1 MTRTD
6 SVDVKRWRA
15 KYALIERSAE
25 ADQDAK
31 ALFAEMDAER
41 TARNGELREILAD
54 LVASKDLV
62 AFKESLGHWARKDG
76 PYVGFGPVG
85 GPWVA
90 ALVRRA
96 EEDHAEVVEL
106 LVAALQTPATP
117 QAAADSLHSVDAF
130 LARSGGR
137 GQRGPSPA
145 QTAYVL
151 SLFWSTDDGG
161 EWPLMWEN
169 APHALQRLGW
179 LERGLSHAE
188 RYVAFAA
195 LCASL
200 RPDDPR
206 YASRILWWF
215 KETEAFVGIA
225 PKAID
230 VCVEAAELAA
240 EFRPAT
246 GYASAKHE
254 DRAADLARQLR
265 GEADHISDSLIERL
279 SAETGLYLEA
289 PTLALQQ
296 YAVDDSAYRSDLY
309 ASWILVG
316 GAGAPGF
323 RLWVTP
329 SGVAFGLHGGWE
341 GESDEQHREIG
352 ALLQSHLPRGVS
364 FLRVH
369 DDVRPV
375 TEGRIEPVGREYPGG
390 EAFVGTWWKDSSALG
405 RADVAD
411 EIATTARALT
421 PLLRFLASSQRGGTE
436 DPNLELNPMADLE
449 SEVEVFKAERP
460 YPNER
465 DAWHQEQRRVFAG
478 ALSRDGLENFDLPTF
493 KRIVSTRGYG
503 DIGAQSVLISS
514 INALDAAGID
524 ELRLMVRELLWGE
537 GRDEERI
544 NSVLAADDLPV
555 QGFSESVVMKLFA
568 IAHPEHWLPLFTLA
582 GESGKIAMLARLG
595 GPARWT
601 EGKSRG
607 RMHVETNA
615 LLRQVLDPLLPDDP
629 WGQAQLAYWLMR
641 RSDKALMPDHDA
653 LGEAAKELLIDEA
666 FLREIRALLEEK
678 KQVIFYGPPGTGKT
692 FLAQRLAQALQPDP
706 AKRDIVQFHPSS
718 SYEDFF
724 EGFRPQIDH
733 QGQMVYELR
742 KGPLALLAEAAE
754 ADPLTPH
761 IMIIDEINRANLPR
775 VFGELLFLLE
785 YRSHSVKTSYRPDEG
800 FELPPNLYFIG
811 TMNTA
816 DRSIA
821 LVDAALRRR
830 FDFVPFMPHD
840 GPMEGL
846 LRRWLEANDG
856 PVWVADL
863 VDRVNEDLRR
873 ALRGPHLQ
881 IGHSYFMRPGLD
893 GDETTLRRIWDYNV
907 YPFIEDQLYGRE
919 HELAQFRWENVRAR
933 YGQFDLAIPST
944 AHRQSAT

>member
-1 MTRTD
+1 MTRSD

-15 KYALIERSAE
+15 KYALIERAAE
-25 ADQDAK
+25 SDKDAQ
-31 ALFAEMDAER
+31 ALFAELDFER
-41 TARNGELREILAD
+41 AARNGELREILAD
-54 LVASKDLV
+54 LVASSDLL
-62 AFKESLGHWARKDG
+62 AFKEAMNHWARKDG
-76 PYVGFGPVG
+76 PYVGFGPIG
-85 GPWVA
+85 IPWLA

-96 EEDHAEVVEL
+96 DEEYAEVVDL
-106 LVAALQTPATP
+106 LKVTLQTPASP
-117 QAAADSLHSVDAF
+117 QDAADKLQSVDAF
-130 LARSGGR
+130 LARGGSR
-137 GQRGPSPA
+137 GQRAPA
-145 QTAYVL
+145 PGHTAYVL
-151 SLFWSTDDGG
+151 SLFWSTDDAGD
-161 EWPLMWEN
+161 WPLMWEN
-169 APHALQRLGW
+169 APHMLQRFGW

-188 RYVAFAA
+188 RYVAFAD
-195 LCASL
+195 LCHAL

-206 YASRILWWF
+206 YAARILWHF
-215 KETEAFVGIA
+215 KETEGFVGIA
-225 PKAID
+225 PNVLD
-230 VCVEAAELAA
+230 VCVEAAELAS
-240 EFRPAT
+240 EFRPSS
-246 GYASAKHE
+246 GYATPAQE
-254 DRAADLARQLR
+254 ERAADLARQLR

-279 SAETGLYLEA
+279 GAETGLYLEA

-296 YAVDDSAYRSDLY
+296 LAGEESAYRSDLY
-309 ASWILVG
+309 AAWILVG

-323 RLWVTP
+323 RLWVTR

-341 GESDEQHREIG
+341 GESDQQHREVG
-352 ALLQSHLPRGVS
+352 ALVQDHLPRGLN
-364 FLRVH
+364 FFRVH
-369 DDVRPV
+369 ED
-375 TEGRIEPVGREYPGG
+375 GRGDRLELAGREYPSG
-390 EAFVGTWWKDSSALG
+390 ETFVGRWWKDEEALG
-405 RADVAD
+405 RADFAD
-411 EIATTARALT
+411 DIISTARALT
-421 PLLRFLASSQRGGTE
+421 PLLRFMSSSQRGD
-436 DPNLELNPMADLE
+436 DPSLDLA
-449 SEVEVFKAERP
+449 SMVDLATEVEIFRTERP
-460 YPNER
+460 YPTER
-465 DAWHQEQRRVFAG
+465 DAWHQEQRRIFA
-478 ALSRDGLENFDLPTF
+478 ACLSREGLEDFDLPTF

-514 INALDAAGID
+514 INALDASGI
-524 ELRLMVRELLWGE
+524 EQLRNTVRELLWGE

-544 NSVLAADDLPV
+544 NRVLSTDDVPV
-555 QGFSESVVMKLFA
+555 QGFGETVVLKLFA
-568 IAHPEHWLPLFTLA
+568 IAHPEHWLPLFSL
-582 GESGKIAMLARLG
+582 GGDSGKAAMLARLG

-615 LLRQVLDPLLPDDP
+615 LLRQTLDPLLPDDP
-629 WGQAQLAYWLMR
+629 WGQGQLAHWLMR
-641 RSDKALMPDHDA
+641 RSDKALTPDKDA
-653 LGEAAKELLIDEA
+653 LGDAAADLLIEES
-666 FLREIRALLEEK
+666 FLREIKGLLEEK

-692 FLAQRLAQALQPDP
+692 YLAQRFATALQPDP

-840 GPMEGL
+840 GPMQGL
-846 LRRWLEANDG
+846 LRRWLEAHDG

-893 GDETTLRRIWDYNV
+893 DDEATLRRIWDYNV

-919 HELAQFRWENVRAR
+919 HELAQFRWENVRSR
-933 YGQFDLAIPST
+933 YGQIDVARP
-944 AHRQSAT
+944 

>member
-1 MTRTD
+1 MTRSD

-15 KYALIERSAE
+15 KYALIERAAE
-25 ADQDAK
+25 SDKDAQ
-31 ALFAEMDAER
+31 ALFAELDSGRA
-41 TARNGELREILAD
+41 ARNGELREILAD
-54 LVASKDLV
+54 LVASGDLL
-62 AFKESLGHWARKDG
+62 AFKEAMNHWARKDG
-76 PYVGFGPVG
+76 PYVGFGPIG
-85 GPWVA
+85 SPWLA
-90 ALVRRA
+90 AVVRRA
-96 EEDHAEVVEL
+96 EDDHTEVVDL
-106 LVAALQTPATP
+106 LKVTLQTPASP
-117 QAAADSLHSVDAF
+117 QDAADKLQSVDAF
-130 LARSGGR
+130 FARGGSR
-137 GQRGPSPA
+137 GQRAPGPA
-145 QTAYVL
+145 HTAYVL
-151 SLFWSTDDGG
+151 SLFWSTDDAGA
-161 EWPLMWEN
+161 WPLMWEN
-169 APHALQRLGW
+169 APHMLQRLGW

-188 RYVAFAA
+188 RYVAFAD
-195 LCASL
+195 LCHAL

-206 YASRILWWF
+206 YAARILWHF
-215 KETEAFVGIA
+215 KETEGFVGIA
-225 PKAID
+225 PKVLD
-230 VCVEAAELAA
+230 VCVEAAELASD
-240 EFRPAT
+240 FRPSS
-246 GYASAKHE
+246 GYAKPAQE
-254 DRAADLARQLR
+254 ERAADLARQLR

-296 YAVDDSAYRSDLY
+296 HVGEDSAYRADLY
-309 ASWILVG
+309 AAWILVG

-329 SGVAFGLHGGWE
+329 SGVAFGVHGGWE
-341 GESDEQHREIG
+341 GESDQQHREVG
-352 ALLQSHLPRGVS
+352 ALVQEHLPRGLN
-364 FLRVH
+364 FFRVH
-369 DDVRPV
+369 EDARADPL
-375 TEGRIEPVGREYPGG
+375 ELAGRDYPSGETFVGR
-390 EAFVGTWWKDSSALG
+390 WWKGEEALG
-405 RADVAD
+405 RADFAD
-411 EIATTARALT
+411 DIVSTARALT
-421 PLLRFLASSQRGGTE
+421 PLLRFLSSSQRGD
-436 DPNLELNPMADLE
+436 DPTLELASMVDLA
-449 SEVEVFKAERP
+449 SEVEIFRTERP
-460 YPNER
+460 YPTER
-465 DAWHQEQRRVFAG
+465 DAWHQEQRRVFA
-478 ALSRDGLENFDLPTF
+478 ACLSRDGLEDFDLPTF

-514 INALDAAGID
+514 INALDASGI
-524 ELRLMVRELLWGE
+524 EQLRNMVRELLWGE

-544 NSVLAADDLPV
+544 NRVLSTDDVPV
-555 QGFSESVVMKLFA
+555 QGFGETVVLKLFA
-568 IAHPEHWLPLFTLA
+568 IAHPEHWLPLFSL
-582 GESGKIAMLARLG
+582 GGDSGKVAMLARLG

-615 LLRQVLDPLLPDDP
+615 LLRQTLDPLLADDP
-629 WGQAQLAYWLMR
+629 WGQAQLAHWLMR
-641 RSDKALMPDHDA
+641 RSDKALTPDKDA
-653 LGEAAKELLIDEA
+653 LGDAAGDLLIDES
-666 FLREIRALLEEK
+666 FLREIKGLLEEK

-692 FLAQRLAQALQPDP
+692 YLAQRFATALQPDP

-840 GPMEGL
+840 GPMQGL
-846 LRRWLEANDG
+846 LRRWLEAHDG

-893 GDETTLRRIWDYNV
+893 DEATLRRIWDYNV

-933 YGQFDLAIPST
+933 YGQIDVVRP
-944 AHRQSAT
+944 

>member
-6 SVDVKRWRA
+6 AVDVKRWRA
-15 KYALIERSAE
+15 KYALIERAVE
-25 ADQDAK
+25 ADQDAQ

-41 TARNGELREILAD
+41 AERNGELREILAD
-54 LVASKDLV
+54 LLASGDLV
-62 AFKESLGHWARKDG
+62 ALKEALGHWARKDG

-90 ALVRRA
+90 ALVRRG
-96 EEDHAEVVEL
+96 EEEHAEVVEL
-106 LVAALQTPATP
+106 LQTSLQTPTSP
-117 QAAADSLHSVDAF
+117 GEAADRLQAVDAF
-130 LARSGGR
+130 LSRSGSR
-137 GQRGPSPA
+137 GQRAPSPA

-151 SLFWSTDDGG
+151 SLFWSTDDSASL
-161 EWPLMWEN
+161 PLMWEN
-169 APHALQRLGW
+169 APHMLQRLGW

-188 RYVAFAA
+188 RYVAFAD
-195 LCASL
+195 LCAAL
-200 RPDDPR
+200 RPEDPR

-215 KETEAFVGIA
+215 KETQAFVGIA
-225 PKAID
+225 PKVLD
-230 VCVEAAELAA
+230 LCLEAAELAA

-246 GYASAKHE
+246 GYQNAKHD

-296 YAVDDSAYRSDLY
+296 HGGDDSAYRSDLY
-309 ASWILVG
+309 AAWILVG

-329 SGVAFGLHGGWE
+329 AGVAFGLHGGWE
-341 GESDEQHREIG
+341 GESDEQQREVG
-352 ALLQSHLPRGVS
+352 LVLQEHLPRGLTFVK
-364 FLRVH
+364 VH
-369 DDVRPV
+369 ED
-375 TEGRIEPVGREYPGG
+375 GRADRLEPVGREYPGG
-390 EAFVGTWWKDSSALG
+390 EAFAGRWWKDDEALG
-405 RADVAD
+405 RADLVD
-411 EIATTARALT
+411 EIVKTARALT
-421 PLLRFLASSQRGGTE
+421 PLLRFMTSSQRGAD
-436 DPNLELNPMADLE
+436 DPLELASISDLE
-449 SEVEVFKAERP
+449 SEAELFKAERP

-478 ALSRDGLENFDLPTF
+478 CLSREGLETFDLPTF

-514 INALDAAGID
+514 INALDAPGID
-524 ELRLMVRELLWGE
+524 ELRAMVRELLWGE

-544 NSVLAADDLPV
+544 NSVLTADDLPV
-555 QGFSESVVMKLFA
+555 QGFGESVVLKLFA
-568 IAHPEHWLPLFTLA
+568 IAHPEHWLPIFTLGGDA
-582 GESGKIAMLARLG
+582 GKIAILGRLG
-595 GPARWT
+595 GPAKWT
-601 EGKSRG
+601 DGKSRG

-615 LLRQVLDPLLPDDP
+615 LLRQMLDPLLPDDP
-629 WGQAQLAYWLMR
+629 WGQAELAKWVMR
-641 RSDKALMPDHDA
+641 RSEQALIPAHDA
-653 LGEAAKELLIDEA
+653 LGEAASELLIGED
-666 FLREIRALLEEK
+666 FLREIKALLEEK

-692 FLAQRLAQALQPDP
+692 YLAQRFAAALQPDP

-840 GPMEGL
+840 GAMEGL
-846 LRRWLEANDG
+846 LRRWLEVHDG
-856 PVWVADL
+856 PVWVADM

-893 GDETTLRRIWDYNV
+893 GDEATLRRIWDYNV

-919 HELAQFRWENVRAR
+919 HELAQFRWENVKAR
-933 YGQFDLAIPST
+933 YGNFDLTPIVGVAAGSQP
-944 AHRQSAT
+944 

>member
-15 KYALIERSAE
+15 KYTLIERAAE

-54 LVASKDLV
+54 LVASGDLM

-90 ALVRRA
+90 ALVRRS
-96 EEDHAEVVEL
+96 EDERAEVVEL
-106 LVAALQTPATP
+106 LTGALQTPASP
-117 QAAADSLHSVDAF
+117 SDAADKLHAVDAF
-130 LARSGGR
+130 LARSGSR
-137 GQRGPSPA
+137 GQRSPSPA
-145 QTAYVL
+145 HTAYVL

-161 EWPLMWEN
+161 EWPVMWEN
-169 APHALQRLGW
+169 APHMLQRLGW

-195 LCASL
+195 LCSAL

-215 KETEAFVGIA
+215 KETQAFVGVA
-225 PKAID
+225 PKVID

-240 EFRPAT
+240 EYRPTT
-246 GYASAKHE
+246 GYANDKHQE
-254 DRAADLARQLR
+254 RAADLARQLR

-296 YAVDDSAYRSDLY
+296 HAVDDSPYRADLY

-329 SGVAFGLHGGWE
+329 AGVAFGLHGGWE
-341 GESDEQHREIG
+341 GESDDQHREVG
-352 ALLQSHLPRGVS
+352 ALLQGHLPRGVT

-369 DDVRPV
+369 DDGRPAA
-375 TEGRIEPVGREYPGG
+375 EGLIEPVGRDYPGG
-390 EAFVGTWWKDSSALG
+390 ETFVGKWWKDDTALG
-405 RADVAD
+405 RADFAD
-411 EIATTARALT
+411 DIATTARALT
-421 PLLRFLASSQRGGTE
+421 PLLRFISSSQRGGPE
-436 DPNLELNPMADLE
+436 DPSLELTSMADLE
-449 SEVEVFKAERP
+449 SEVEIFKAERP

-465 DAWHQEQRRVFAG
+465 DAWHQEQRRVFSA
-478 ALSRDGLENFDLPTF
+478 ALSKEGLETFDLPTF
-493 KRIVSTRGYG
+493 KRVVSTRGYG

-544 NSVLAADDLPV
+544 NSVLGTDDLPV
-555 QGFSESVVMKLFA
+555 QGFSESVIMKLFA

-653 LGEAAKELLIDEA
+653 LGEAAKELLIGEE
-666 FLREIRALLEEK
+666 FLREIRSLLEEK

-692 FLAQRLAQALQPDP
+692 YLAQRFAQALQPDP

-846 LRRWLEANDG
+846 LRRWLEVHDG

-893 GDETTLRRIWDYNV
+893 GDESTLRRIWDYNV

-933 YGQFDLAIPST
+933 YGQFDLAIPSGPQRPPT
-944 AHRQSAT
+944 S

>member
-1 MTRTD
+1 MRCAPTTRGMPLASCGT
-6 SVDVKRWRA
+6 SRRPRA
-15 KYALIERSAE
+15 SSGSHPRCS
-25 ADQDAK
+25 
-31 ALFAEMDAER
+31 
-41 TARNGELREILAD
+41 TC
-54 LVASKDLV
+54 ASRPP
-62 AFKESLGHWARKDG
+62 S
-76 PYVGFGPVG
+76 
-85 GPWVA
+85 
-90 ALVRRA
+90 
-96 EEDHAEVVEL
+96 
-106 LVAALQTPATP
+106 
-117 QAAADSLHSVDAF
+117 
-130 LARSGGR
+130 
-137 GQRGPSPA
+137 SPA
-145 QTAYVL
+145 
-151 SLFWSTDDGG
+151 D
-161 EWPLMWEN
+161 
-169 APHALQRLGW
+169 
-179 LERGLSHAE
+179 
-188 RYVAFAA
+188 
-195 LCASL
+195 
-200 RPDDPR
+200 
-206 YASRILWWF
+206 
-215 KETEAFVGIA
+215 
-225 PKAID
+225 
-230 VCVEAAELAA
+230 
-240 EFRPAT
+240 FRPSS
-246 GYASAKHE
+246 GYAKPAQE
-254 DRAADLARQLR
+254 ERAADLARQLR

-296 YAVDDSAYRSDLY
+296 HAGEDSAYRSDLY
-309 ASWILVG
+309 AAWILVG

-329 SGVAFGLHGGWE
+329 SGVAFGVHGGWE
-341 GESDEQHREIG
+341 GESDQQHREVG
-352 ALLQSHLPRGVS
+352 ALVQEHLPRGLN
-364 FLRVH
+364 FFRVH
-369 DDVRPV
+369 EDARADRL
-375 TEGRIEPVGREYPGG
+375 ELAGRDYPSGETFVGR
-390 EAFVGTWWKDSSALG
+390 WWKGEEALG
-405 RADVAD
+405 RADFAD
-411 EIATTARALT
+411 DIVSTARALT
-421 PLLRFLASSQRGGTE
+421 PLLRFLSSSQRGD
-436 DPNLELNPMADLE
+436 DPTLELASMVDLA
-449 SEVEVFKAERP
+449 SEVEIFRTERP
-460 YPNER
+460 YPTER
-465 DAWHQEQRRVFAG
+465 DAWHQEQRRVFA
-478 ALSRDGLENFDLPTF
+478 ACLSRDGLEDFDLPTF

-514 INALDAAGID
+514 INALDASGI
-524 ELRLMVRELLWGE
+524 EQLRNMVRELLWGE

-544 NSVLAADDLPV
+544 NRVLSTDDVPV
-555 QGFSESVVMKLFA
+555 QGFGETVVLKLFA
-568 IAHPEHWLPLFTLA
+568 IAHPEHWLPLFSL
-582 GESGKIAMLARLG
+582 GGDSGKVAMLARLG

-615 LLRQVLDPLLPDDP
+615 LLRQTLDPLLADDP
-629 WGQAQLAYWLMR
+629 WGQAQLAHWLMR
-641 RSDKALMPDHDA
+641 RSDKALTPDKDA
-653 LGEAAKELLIDEA
+653 LGDAAGDLLIEES
-666 FLREIRALLEEK
+666 FLREIKGLLEEK

-692 FLAQRLAQALQPDP
+692 YLAQRFATALQPDP

-761 IMIIDEINRANLPR
+761 VMIIDEINRANLPR

-840 GPMEGL
+840 GPMQGL
-846 LRRWLEANDG
+846 LRRWLEAHDG

-893 GDETTLRRIWDYNV
+893 DEATLRRIWDYNV

-933 YGQFDLAIPST
+933 YGQIEVARP
-944 AHRQSAT
+944 

>member
-169 APHALQRLGW
+169 APHMLQRLGW

-375 TEGRIEPVGREYPGG
+375 TEGARVLPP
-390 EAFVGTWWKDSSALG
+390 

-666 FLREIRALLEEK
+666 FLREIRALLQEK

>member
-1 MTRTD
+1 
-6 SVDVKRWRA
+6 
-15 KYALIERSAE
+15 
-25 ADQDAK
+25 
-31 ALFAEMDAER
+31 
-41 TARNGELREILAD
+41 
-54 LVASKDLV
+54 
-62 AFKESLGHWARKDG
+62 
-76 PYVGFGPVG
+76 
-85 GPWVA
+85 
-90 ALVRRA
+90 
-96 EEDHAEVVEL
+96 
-106 LVAALQTPATP
+106 
-117 QAAADSLHSVDAF
+117 LH
-130 LARSGGR
+130 
-137 GQRGPSPA
+137 
-145 QTAYVL
+145 
-151 SLFWSTDDGG
+151 
-161 EWPLMWEN
+161 
-169 APHALQRLGW
+169 
-179 LERGLSHAE
+179 
-188 RYVAFAA
+188 
-195 LCASL
+195 
-200 RPDDPR
+200 
-206 YASRILWWF
+206 
-215 KETEAFVGIA
+215 
-225 PKAID
+225 
-230 VCVEAAELAA
+230 
-240 EFRPAT
+240 
-246 GYASAKHE
+246 
-254 DRAADLARQLR
+254 
-265 GEADHISDSLIERL
+265 
-279 SAETGLYLEA
+279 
-289 PTLALQQ
+289 
-296 YAVDDSAYRSDLY
+296 
-309 ASWILVG
+309 
-316 GAGAPGF
+316 
-323 RLWVTP
+323 
-329 SGVAFGLHGGWE
+329 
-341 GESDEQHREIG
+341 
-352 ALLQSHLPRGVS
+352 

-369 DDVRPV
+369 ED
-375 TEGRIEPVGREYPGG
+375 GRADRVEPIGREYQGG
-390 EAFVGTWWKDSSALG
+390 EAFVGKWWKDSSAIG
-405 RADVAD
+405 RADFAD
-411 EIATTARALT
+411 EIVATARTLT
-421 PLLRFLASSQRGGTE
+421 PLLRFMSSSQRGALDDTS
-436 DPNLELNPMADLE
+436 LELSSMADLE
-449 SEVEVFKAERP
+449 SEVEIFKTERP

-465 DAWHQEQRRVFAG
+465 DAWHQEQRRVFAA
-478 ALSRDGLENFDLPTF
+478 ALSREGLETFDLPTF

-524 ELRLMVRELLWGE
+524 ELRVMVRELLWGE

-544 NSVLAADDLPV
+544 NSVLGTEDLPV
-555 QGFSESVVMKLFA
+555 QGFGESVVMKLFA

-582 GESGKIAMLARLG
+582 GESGKIAMLSRLG

-615 LLRQVLDPLLPDDP
+615 LLRQTLDPLLPDDP

-653 LGEAAKELLIDEA
+653 LGEAAKELLIGEE
-666 FLREIRALLEEK
+666 FLREIRSLLEEK

-692 FLAQRLAQALQPDP
+692 YLAQRFAQAMQPDP

-846 LRRWLEANDG
+846 LRRWLEAHDG

-893 GDETTLRRIWDYNV
+893 GDEATLRRIWDYNV

-919 HELAQFRWENVRAR
+919 HELAMFRWENVRAR
-933 YGQFDLAIPST
+933 YGQFDLAIPSGT
-944 AHRQSAT
+944 SPSSTS

>member
-1 MTRTD
+1 
-6 SVDVKRWRA
+6 V
-15 KYALIERSAE
+15 
-25 ADQDAK
+25 
-31 ALFAEMDAER
+31 
-41 TARNGELREILAD
+41 
-54 LVASKDLV
+54 
-62 AFKESLGHWARKDG
+62 H
-76 PYVGFGPVG
+76 
-85 GPWVA
+85 
-90 ALVRRA
+90 
-96 EEDHAEVVEL
+96 
-106 LVAALQTPATP
+106 
-117 QAAADSLHSVDAF
+117 
-130 LARSGGR
+130 
-137 GQRGPSPA
+137 
-145 QTAYVL
+145 
-151 SLFWSTDDGG
+151 
-161 EWPLMWEN
+161 
-169 APHALQRLGW
+169 
-179 LERGLSHAE
+179 
-188 RYVAFAA
+188 
-195 LCASL
+195 
-200 RPDDPR
+200 
-206 YASRILWWF
+206 
-215 KETEAFVGIA
+215 
-225 PKAID
+225 
-230 VCVEAAELAA
+230 
-240 EFRPAT
+240 
-246 GYASAKHE
+246 

-265 GEADHISDSLIERL
+265 GEADQVSDSLIERL
-279 SAETGLYLEA
+279 SNETGLYLEA
-289 PTLALQQ
+289 PTLALQAHPGDDAPYRADM
-296 YAVDDSAYRSDLY
+296 YAA
-309 ASWILVG
+309 WILVG

-341 GESDEQHREIG
+341 GESDQQHREIG
-352 ALLQSHLPRGVS
+352 SMVQEHLPRGIS

-369 DDVRPV
+369 DDARADRLEVA
-375 TEGRIEPVGREYPGG
+375 GREYPGG
-390 EAFVGTWWKDSSALG
+390 ETFVGRWWKDDEALG
-405 RADVAD
+405 RADFAEEIVA
-411 EIATTARALT
+411 TARALT
-421 PLLRFLASSQRGGTE
+421 PLLRFMTSSQRGQLD
-436 DPNLELNPMADLE
+436 DPSLELPALTDLE
-449 SEVEVFKAERP
+449 GEVEVFKEERP

-465 DAWHQEQRRVFAG
+465 DQWHMEQRRIFSEC
-478 ALSRDGLENFDLPTF
+478 LSREGLESFDLPTF
-493 KRIVSTRGYG
+493 KRIVTTRGYG
-503 DIGAQSVLISS
+503 DIGAQSVLSSS

-524 ELRLMVRELLWGE
+524 ELGRMVRELLWGE

-544 NSVLAADDLPV
+544 NRVLASDELPV
-555 QGFSESVVMKLFA
+555 QGFGEAVVIKLFA
-568 IAHPEHWLPLFTLA
+568 IAHSEHWLPIFHLA
-582 GESGKIAMLARLG
+582 GDLGKVAMLKRLG
-595 GPARWT
+595 GPARLS

-641 RSDKALMPDHDA
+641 RSDKALMPSHDA
-653 LGEAAKELLIDEA
+653 IGEAAAELLIEES
-666 FLREIRALLEEK
+666 FLREIQGLLDEK
-678 KQVIFYGPPGTGKT
+678 KQIIFYGPPGTGKT
-692 FLAQRLAQALQPDP
+692 YLAQRFAQALQPDP

-754 ADPLTPH
+754 ADPLTPY

-846 LRRWLEANDG
+846 LRRWLELHDG

-881 IGHSYFMRPGLD
+881 IGHSYFMRPGLE
-893 GDETTLRRIWDYNV
+893 GDEGTMRRIWDYNV

-919 HELAQFRWENVRAR
+919 HELAQFRWDNVRSR
-933 YGQFDLAIPST
+933 YGPHENART
-944 AHRQSAT
+944 

>member
-6 SVDVKRWRA
+6 SVDVKRWQA
-15 KYALIERSAE
+15 KYELIERAAQ
-25 ADQDAK
+25 ADQDAQS
-31 ALFAEMDAER
+31 LFAEMDAER
-41 TARNGELREILAD
+41 PERNRELREILAD
-54 LVASKDLV
+54 LTASGDLM
-62 AFKESLGHWARKDG
+62 AFKEAMNRWARKDG
-76 PYVGFGPVG
+76 PYVGFGPIG
-85 GPWVA
+85 TPWIA
-90 ALVRRA
+90 TIARRA
-96 EEDHAEVVEL
+96 EEDPAEVVAL
-106 LVAALQTPATP
+106 ISRVLQTPSTP
-117 QAAADSLHSVDAF
+117 HEAAEKLHAMDAF
-130 LARSGGR
+130 FSRAGAH
-137 GQRGPSPA
+137 GQRPPA
-145 QTAYVL
+145 HTAYVL
-151 SLFWSTDDGG
+151 SLFWSTDDGAA
-161 EWPLMWEN
+161 WPLMWEN
-169 APHALQRLGW
+169 APHTLQRLGW

-188 RYVAFAA
+188 RYVAFADLCSA
-195 LCASL
+195 LS
-200 RPDDPR
+200 PDDPR
-206 YASRILWWF
+206 HGARILWYF
-215 KETEAFVGIA
+215 KEREAFVGVA
-225 PKAID
+225 PHALEM
-230 VCVEAAELAA
+230 CGEAAELMG
-240 EFRPAT
+240 EFHPT
-246 GYASAKHE
+246 KGYGSGKTH

-265 GEADHISDSLIERL
+265 GEADQISDSLIERL
-279 SAETGLYLEA
+279 SNETGLYLEA
-289 PTLALQQ
+289 PTLALQ
-296 YAVDDSAYRSDLY
+296 AHGGDDSPYRADLY
-309 ASWILVG
+309 AAWILVG

-323 RLWVTP
+323 RLWATP

-341 GESDEQHREIG
+341 GESDQQHREIG
-352 ALLQSHLPRGVS
+352 AMVQEHLPRGIT

-369 DDVRPV
+369 DDVRPDRLEV
-375 TEGRIEPVGREYPGG
+375 AGREYPGG
-390 EAFVGTWWKDSSALG
+390 ETFVGRWWKDDAALG
-405 RADVAD
+405 RADFAEEIVA
-411 EIATTARALT
+411 TARALT
-421 PLLRFLASSQRGGTE
+421 PLLRFMTSSQRGALD
-436 DPNLELNPMADLE
+436 DPSLDLPSLTDLE
-449 SEVEVFKAERP
+449 TEVEVFKAERP

-465 DAWHQEQRRVFAG
+465 DQWHMEQRRIFAEC
-478 ALSRDGLENFDLPTF
+478 LSREGLENFDLPMF
-493 KRIVSTRGYG
+493 KRIVTTRGYG
-503 DIGAQSVLISS
+503 DIGAQSVLSSS

-524 ELRLMVRELLWGE
+524 ELGRMVRELLWGD

-544 NSVLAADDLPV
+544 NRVLASDELPV
-555 QGFSESVVMKLFA
+555 QGFGEAVVIKLFA
-568 IAHPEHWLPLFTLA
+568 IAHSEHWLPIFHLA
-582 GESGKIAMLARLG
+582 GDLGKVAMLKRLG
-595 GPARWT
+595 GPARLS

-641 RSDKALMPDHDA
+641 RSDKALMPSHDA
-653 LGEAAKELLIDEA
+653 IGEAAAELLIEES
-666 FLREIRALLEEK
+666 FLRELHGLLEEK
-678 KQVIFYGPPGTGKT
+678 KQIILYGPPGTGKT
-692 FLAQRLAQALQPDP
+692 YLAQRFAQALQPDP

-754 ADPLTPH
+754 GDPLTPY

-846 LRRWLEANDG
+846 LRRWLELHDG
-856 PVWVADL
+856 PVWIADL

-893 GDETTLRRIWDYNV
+893 GDEAVLRRIWDYNV

-919 HELAQFRWENVRAR
+919 HELAQFRWENVRSR
-933 YGQFDLAIPST
+933 YGPHEVS
-944 AHRQSAT
+944 RP

>member
-6 SVDVKRWRA
+6 SVDVKRWQA
-15 KYALIERSAE
+15 KYELIERAAR
-25 ADQDAK
+25 ADQDAQN
-31 ALFAEMDAER
+31 LFAEMDAER
-41 TARNGELREILAD
+41 PERNRELREILAD
-54 LVASKDLV
+54 LVASGDLI
-62 AFKESLGHWARKDG
+62 AFKEAMNRWARKDG
-76 PYVGFGPVG
+76 PYVGFGPIGV
-85 GPWVA
+85 PWVA
-90 ALVRRA
+90 TMVRRA
-96 EEDHAEVVEL
+96 EEDPAEVVAL
-106 LVAALQTPATP
+106 LTRVLQTPSSP
-117 QAAADSLHSVDAF
+117 ADASEKLHAMDSFFSRA
-130 LARSGGR
+130 GTH
-137 GQRGPSPA
+137 GQRPPGH
-145 QTAYVL
+145 TAYVL
-151 SLFWSTDDGG
+151 SLFWSTDDSVG
-161 EWPLMWEN
+161 WPLMWEN
-169 APHALQRLGW
+169 APHMLQRLGW

-188 RYVAFAA
+188 RYVAFAK
-195 LCASL
+195 LCAALS
-200 RPDDPR
+200 PDDPR
-206 YASRILWWF
+206 HAARILWYF
-215 KETEAFVGIA
+215 KEREAFVGVTPHA
-225 PKAID
+225 LEM
-230 VCVEAAELAA
+230 CGEAAELMA
-240 EFRPAT
+240 EFSPAK
-246 GYASAKHE
+246 GYSSTKVH

-265 GEADHISDSLIERL
+265 GEADQISDSLIERL
-279 SAETGLYLEA
+279 SNETGLYLEA
-289 PTLALQQ
+289 PTLALQ
-296 YAVDDSAYRSDLY
+296 AHTGDDSPYRADLY
-309 ASWILVG
+309 AAWILVG

-341 GESDEQHREIG
+341 GESDQQHREIG
-352 ALLQSHLPRGVS
+352 AMVQEHLPRGIT
-364 FLRVH
+364 FMRVH
-369 DDVRPV
+369 DDVRPDRLEV
-375 TEGRIEPVGREYPGG
+375 AGREYPGG
-390 EAFVGTWWKDSSALG
+390 ETFVGRWWKDDEALG
-405 RADVAD
+405 RADFAD
-411 EIATTARALT
+411 EIVATARALT
-421 PLLRFLASSQRGGTE
+421 PLLRFMTSSQRGQLD
-436 DPNLELNPMADLE
+436 DPSLDLPSLTDLE

-465 DAWHQEQRRVFAG
+465 DQWHMEQRRIFLEC
-478 ALSRDGLENFDLPTF
+478 LSRQGLESFDLPTF
-493 KRIVSTRGYG
+493 KRIVTTRGYG
-503 DIGAQSVLISS
+503 DIGAQSVLSSS

-524 ELRLMVRELLWGE
+524 ELARMVRELLWGE

-544 NSVLAADDLPV
+544 NRVLASDDLPV
-555 QGFSESVVMKLFA
+555 QGFGEAVVVKLFA
-568 IAHPEHWLPLFTLA
+568 IAHSEHWLPLFNL
-582 GESGKIAMLARLG
+582 GGDLGKVAMLKRLG
-595 GPARWT
+595 GPARLS

-641 RSDKALMPDHDA
+641 RSDKALMPIHDA
-653 LGEAAKELLIDEA
+653 IGEAAGELLIEES
-666 FLREIRALLEEK
+666 FLRDIHGLLEEK
-678 KQVIFYGPPGTGKT
+678 KQIIFYGPPGTGKT
-692 FLAQRLAQALQPDP
+692 YLAQRFAQALQPDP

-754 ADPLTPH
+754 SDPLTPH

-846 LRRWLEANDG
+846 LRRWLELHDG

-881 IGHSYFMRPGLD
+881 IGHSYFMRPGLED
-893 GDETTLRRIWDYNV
+893 DEVVLRRIWDYNV

-919 HELAQFRWENVRAR
+919 HELAQFRWDNVRSRYGPHENVRA
-933 YGQFDLAIPST
+933 
-944 AHRQSAT
+944 

>member
-1 MTRTD
+1 MSRTD
-6 SVDVKRWRA
+6 TVDVKRWRA
-15 KYALIERSAE
+15 KYGLIERAAE
-25 ADQDAK
+25 ADKDAQ
-31 ALFAEMDAER
+31 ALFAELDSER
-41 TARNGELREILAD
+41 AARNGELREILAD
-54 LVASKDLV
+54 LVASSDLV
-62 AFKESLGHWARKDG
+62 AFKEAMNQWTRKDG
-76 PYVGFGPVG
+76 PYVGFGPIG
-85 GPWVA
+85 GPWLA
-90 ALVRRA
+90 SLMRRS
-96 EEDHAEVVEL
+96 EEEYAEVVGL
-106 LVAALQTPATP
+106 LKLTLQTPASP
-117 QAAADSLHSVDAF
+117 QDAGDKLQAMEAF
-130 LARSGGR
+130 LARGGSR
-137 GQRGPSPA
+137 GQRAPGPGH
-145 QTAYVL
+145 TAYVL

-169 APHALQRLGW
+169 APHMLQRLGW

-188 RYVAFAA
+188 RYVAFAD
-195 LCASL
+195 LCAAL
-200 RPDDPR
+200 RPEDPK
-206 YASRILWWF
+206 YAARILWYL

-225 PKAID
+225 PKVLD
-230 VCVEAAELAA
+230 VCVEAAEIAA
-240 EFRPAT
+240 DFRPST
-246 GYASAKHE
+246 GYGDSRRE
-254 DRAADLARQLR
+254 ERAADLARQLR
-265 GEADHISDSLIERL
+265 GEADHISDSLIDRL

-296 YAVDDSAYRSDLY
+296 HTGEDAAYRSDLY
-309 ASWILVG
+309 AAWILVG

-341 GESDEQHREIG
+341 GESDQQHREVGTIV
-352 ALLQSHLPRGVS
+352 QEHLPRGLS

-369 DDVRPV
+369 ED
-375 TEGRIEPVGREYPGG
+375 GRTDRLEPVGREYPGG
-390 EAFVGTWWKDSSALG
+390 EAFVGRWWKGDEAVG
-405 RADVAD
+405 RADFAD
-411 EIATTARALT
+411 DVIATARALT
-421 PLLRFLASSQRGGTE
+421 PLLRFMTSSQRGPLD
-436 DPNLELNPMADLE
+436 DPSLELASIVDLD
-449 SEVEVFKAERP
+449 SEVEIFKSERP
-460 YPNER
+460 YPSER
-465 DAWHQEQRRVFAG
+465 DAWHQEQRRVFA
-478 ALSRDGLENFDLPTF
+478 ACLSREGLEAFDLPTF

-524 ELRLMVRELLWGE
+524 ELRVMVRDLLWGE

-544 NSVLAADDLPV
+544 NRVLGSDDVPV
-555 QGFSESVVMKLFA
+555 QGFGESVVLKLFA
-568 IAHPEHWLPLFTLA
+568 IAHPEHWLPLFAL
-582 GESGKIAMLARLG
+582 GGDSGKIAMLGRLG

-607 RMHVETNA
+607 RTHVETNA
-615 LLRQVLDPLLPDDP
+615 LLKQTLDALLPDDP

-653 LGEAAKELLIDEA
+653 LGEAAAELLIEED
-666 FLREIRALLEEK
+666 FLREIQGLLEEK

-692 FLAQRLAQALQPDP
+692 YLAQRFAQALQPDP

-846 LRRWLEANDG
+846 LRRWLEVHDG
-856 PVWVADL
+856 PVWVAEL

-893 GDETTLRRIWDYNV
+893 GDEATLRRIWDYNV

-933 YGQFDLAIPST
+933 YGQFDLTRP
-944 AHRQSAT
+944 